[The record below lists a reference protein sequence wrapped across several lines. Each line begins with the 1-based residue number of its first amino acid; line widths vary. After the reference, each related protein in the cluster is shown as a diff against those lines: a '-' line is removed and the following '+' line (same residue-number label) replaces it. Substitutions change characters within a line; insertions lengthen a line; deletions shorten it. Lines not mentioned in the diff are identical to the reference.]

1 MAEII
6 VRFVFEVILSSLL
19 ALLGWIGRAVS
30 RAVIP
35 PLTAGRIQVVPAPNN
50 RRVIE
55 RWHGLHHLTDG
66 SPIMGERLAGT
77 VGLLIL
83 FAGLVVAAFV
93 ARMLR

>member
-1 MAEII
+1 MAEFI
-6 VRFVFEVILSSLL
+6 VRFVFEIILLG
-19 ALLGWIGRAVS
+19 LGWIGRAVS
-30 RAVIP
+30 RVEIP
-35 PLTAGRIQVVPAPNN
+35 LLTAGRIQVVPAPNN

-83 FAGLVVAAFV
+83 FAGLLVAALI

>member
-19 ALLGWIGRAVS
+19 ALLGWIGRTVS
-30 RAVIP
+30 RVVIP
-35 PLTAGRIQVVPAPNN
+35 PLTAGRIQVVPAPAN

-66 SPIMGERLAGT
+66 SPIMGERLAAIL
-77 VGLLIL
+77 GLLIL
-83 FAGLVVAAFV
+83 FAGLVMMALVAG
-93 ARMLR
+93 MLR